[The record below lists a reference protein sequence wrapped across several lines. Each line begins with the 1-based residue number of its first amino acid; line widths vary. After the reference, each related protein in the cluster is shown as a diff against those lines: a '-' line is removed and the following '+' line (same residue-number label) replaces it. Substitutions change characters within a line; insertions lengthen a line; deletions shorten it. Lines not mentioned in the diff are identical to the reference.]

1 MPREIEI
8 PAVTAMEEI
17 CTIEEVVGHAVRVTV
32 GRVDQ
37 NGQFIVPQQFSRYE
51 IVGADFDELVSAN
64 PEWAPSKPPG
74 TYRNEDLWMFIDR
87 IRAR

>member
-1 MPREIEI
+1 MPR
-8 PAVTAMEEI
+8 
-17 CTIEEVVGHAVRVTV
+17 
-32 GRVDQ
+32 
-37 NGQFIVPQQFSRYE
+37 E